1 MTGKG
6 MIERSGV
13 TDLRDDRDIQ
23 GIHPPPSF
31 PKFSIGNPKVFTEG
45 GRFNKAVPN
54 GVIEKVG
61 EV

>member
-1 MTGKG
+1 MPEISNREST
-6 MIERSGV
+6 
-13 TDLRDDRDIQ
+13 
-23 GIHPPPSF
+23 PPSF

>member
-1 MTGKG
+1 MTGNG
-6 MIERSGV
+6 MIETFRES
-13 TDLRDDRDIQ
+13 T
-23 GIHPPPSF
+23 PPPSF
-31 PKFSIGNPKVFTEG
+31 PKSLIGNPKVFTEG